1 MELIKFKEGVF
12 YNISSDSFC
21 IKKNELE
28 SSLPISICLKITNY
42 CNLKCKYCLS
52 SSGPGKKNTHNN
64 DIYSLINSLK
74 PLFPL
79 RIVISGG
86 EPLLFPYLLG
96 ILSILKAY
104 GNIIVLATN
113 GTISFKHDID
123 IMKYLDWVDVSL
135 HGVDKMEYKSMRGT
149 NCFRLIVENVEYL
162 SKIKSIPNIAA
173 NYLLHKKN
181 VGKLAKTLEFYRR
194 LGIKKVRIDNVDK
207 IGRGSRCDL
216 YPIDSQ
222 TEYSKVSQIIREN
235 RQYFTNIIPPAN
247 KKKRIIKTGYF
258 VIDHNNNVQVGN
270 KKYNLITERKE
281 VLRNMEFYF
290 LHHMD
295 LFKDNENY

>member
-1 MELIKFKEGVF
+1 MELTKFKDGVF

-21 IKKNELE
+21 IKKNELQ

-52 SSGPGKKNTHNN
+52 SSGPDKKNTHNN
-64 DIYSLINSLK
+64 NIYSLISSLK

-86 EPLLFPYLLG
+86 EPLLFPYLLD

-104 GNIIVLATN
+104 RNIVILATN
-113 GTISFKHDID
+113 GTISFKDNADI
-123 IMKYLDWVDVSL
+123 IKYLDWVDVSL
-135 HGVDKMEYKSMRGT
+135 HGVDEIEYKSTRGT
-149 NCFRLIVENVEYL
+149 NSLRLIVKNIEFL

-181 VGKLAKTLEFYRR
+181 ISKLGKALEFYRE
-194 LGIKKVRIDNVDK
+194 LGIKKVRIDNLNR
-207 IGRGSRCDL
+207 IGRGRKCDL
-216 YPIDSQ
+216 YPIQSQ
-222 TEYSKVSQIIREN
+222 ATYSKVSKIIREN
-235 RQYFTNIIPPAN
+235 RQYFNNIIPPAN

-258 VIDHNNNVQVGN
+258 IIDHNNNIKVGN
-270 KKYNLITERKE
+270 KKYNFIAERKE
-281 VLRNMEFYF
+281 VLKNMEFYF
-290 LHHMD
+290 PHHIH